1 MRPQR
6 IESQPKGLP
15 QGDER
20 PTKAHPFR
28 SAVQCP
34 RRHARH
40 GTKTV
45 DGSYTQ
51 ADLRP
56 SIVKTKYPGASF
68 LLLRRVEDCFA
79 INQSCGSL
87 ARGRHR
93 LVYRLWKQ
101 FRQEPSPIEK
111 KISIPKGGHHAPYLS
126 LFS

>member
-34 RRHARH
+34 RRYAGH

-56 SIVKTKYPGASF
+56 SIVKTKYPDTSF
-68 LLLRRVEDCFA
+68 LVLRRVEDCFA
-79 INQSCGSL
+79 INQSCGNL
-87 ARGRHR
+87 ARRAISYFTVFGKDPGKN
-93 LVYRLWKQ
+93 LVQLR
-101 FRQEPSPIEK
+101 IE
-111 KISIPKGGHHAPYLS
+111 
-126 LFS
+126 